1 MLILQKYGAQN
12 SGDIWLEI
20 IENKIVELG
29 VAIAFARLEAV
40 DFFNKAIASFSSNFP
55 QPKLQVLGEIEN
67 STATQ
72 SAVELETFYKNKL
85 RQNRALD
92 LTSFKT
98 NFGVH
103 RGDFDAIFLPKNMSA
118 TRSSTGEQK
127 AIMIGITLARAK
139 ISATYKNQP
148 TILIFD
154 EVVSHLDEQRKEDLF
169 QEINNIN
176 LQTFFSATSSSLVP
190 QVYLSEKKIQ
200 LIEI

>member
-1 MLILQKYGAQN
+1 
-12 SGDIWLEI
+12 
-20 IENKIVELG
+20 

-72 SAVELETFYKNKL
+72 SAVELEAFYKNKL

-169 QEINNIN
+169 QEISNIN
-176 LQTFFSATSSSLVP
+176 LQTFFSATCSGLVP